1 MTLSPKTRSYIR
13 AAVDYGGLAVFL
25 IAYLIGRDLV
35 QATWWLVVGSAAA
48 LVLGFAVERRV
59 APMPLI
65 AGGAALLFGTLT
77 LVFHDPRFIKVK
89 PTIMNLLFGLVLLGG
104 LALKRNPLRLL
115 MGDALHM
122 SEGVWKMFT
131 LRYGIFFL
139 CVAVLNEIVW
149 RTQPDGIWVVF
160 RFPGLILLTLA
171 FSLSQTPLIMRG
183 MKEAE
188 AEAEAEAQPE
198 GPKT

>member
-149 RTQPDGIWVVF
+149 RTQPDGIWVMF

-188 AEAEAEAQPE
+188 VEAEAQPE

>member
-1 MTLSPKTRSYIR
+1 MPVNLSPKTRSQVR

-25 IAYLIGRDLV
+25 IAYVISRDLV
-35 QATWWLVVGSAAA
+35 QATWWLVAGSAAA
-48 LVLGFAVERRV
+48 LVLGFAIERRV

-65 AGGAALLFGTLT
+65 AGGAALLFGSLT
-77 LVFHDPRFIKVK
+77 LVFQDPRFIKIK

-115 MGDALHM
+115 MGEALHM
-122 SEGVWKMFT
+122 SEAVWKVFT

-139 CVAVLNEIVW
+139 CVAVLNEFVW

-183 MKEAE
+183 MREVE
-188 AEAEAEAQPE
+188 PE
-198 GPKT
+198 TSSGDTPN

>member
-1 MTLSPKTRSYIR
+1 VTLSPKTRSYIR

-188 AEAEAEAQPE
+188 VEAEAQPE

>member
-1 MTLSPKTRSYIR
+1 MALNLSPKARSQVR
-13 AAVDYGGLAVFL
+13 AAVDYGGLVVFL
-25 IAYLIGRDLV
+25 IGYLITRDLV
-35 QATWWLVVGSAAA
+35 QATWWLVAGSAAA

-65 AGGAALLFGTLT
+65 AGGAALLFGALT

-89 PTIMNLLFGLVLLGG
+89 PTVMNLLFGLVLLGG
-104 LALKRNPLRLL
+104 LALKRNPLRML
-115 MGDALHM
+115 MGEALNM
-122 SEGVWKMFT
+122 SENVWKTFT

-149 RTQPDGIWVVF
+149 RTQPDGVWVFF

-183 MKEAE
+183 MKEVAPE
-188 AEAEAEAQPE
+188 TPAQADPE
-198 GPKT
+198 

>member
-188 AEAEAEAQPE
+188 VEAEAQPE

>member
-1 MTLSPKTRSYIR
+1 VTLSPKTRSYIR

-149 RTQPDGIWVVF
+149 RTQPDGIWVMF

-188 AEAEAEAQPE
+188 LEAEAQPE

>member
-1 MTLSPKTRSYIR
+1 VTLSPKTRSYIR

-149 RTQPDGIWVVF
+149 RTQPDGIWVMF

-188 AEAEAEAQPE
+188 VEAEAQPE

>member
-89 PTIMNLLFGLVLLGG
+89 PTIMNLLFGLILLGG

-183 MKEAE
+183 LKE

>member
-1 MTLSPKTRSYIR
+1 VTLSPKTRSYIR

-104 LALKRNPLRLL
+104 LAAIRLAPGAEGLRRAVYTS
-115 MGDALHM
+115 ALTAGHI
-122 SEGVWKMFT
+122 ST
-131 LRYGIFFL
+131 PTPP
-139 CVAVLNEIVW
+139 AVLTGG
-149 RTQPDGIWVVF
+149 R
-160 RFPGLILLTLA
+160 
-171 FSLSQTPLIMRG
+171 S
-183 MKEAE
+183 
-188 AEAEAEAQPE
+188 
-198 GPKT
+198 

>member
-1 MTLSPKTRSYIR
+1 MNLSPKTRSQVR

-25 IAYLIGRDLV
+25 IAYVISRDLV
-35 QATWWLVVGSAAA
+35 QATWWLVAGSAAA
-48 LVLGFAVERRV
+48 LVLGFAIERRV

-65 AGGAALLFGTLT
+65 AGGAALLFGSLT
-77 LVFHDPRFIKVK
+77 LVFQDPRFIKIK

-115 MGDALHM
+115 MGEALHM
-122 SEGVWKMFT
+122 SEAVWKVFT

-139 CVAVLNEIVW
+139 CVAVLNEFVW

-183 MKEAE
+183 MREVE
-188 AEAEAEAQPE
+188 PE
-198 GPKT
+198 TSSGDTPN